1 MGSRT
6 RQVLFKK
13 RDFYQTLGTRRQ
25 VGPWTGKATWVVNFG
40 CGAVHFPWFYRGNFK
55 IFRFLFFN
63 NILVPI
69 PRCCPSSERCE
80 SRRAAPD
87 RNANSGEL
95 RFVLWWLEKADKT
108 FCSRS
113 GCFTVALLSGIFV
126 SSHLAVQ
133 RGIKAVGGCRA
144 GGCSAHLAKEQVE

>member
-13 RDFYQTLGTRRQ
+13 RDFYQTLSTRRQ

-133 RGIKAVGGCRA
+133 GGIKAVGGCRA